1 MLFFSFGMTM
11 MSVILFSLIGSQNSA
26 SIKNPMLCTAITG
39 GILCFLAVL
48 NPIAAGIV
56 KKFRGRLTE
65 REKTERLVALAAAE
79 TENPGRAAKR
89 MRIRYF
95 LGCVYAVLVP
105 ALAAAFTLFVAAWQ
119 VISVYTFAAIFFM
132 YCALERFFNL
142 MGGDRGFAASA
153 VDTPQIVGLVYETAA
168 ELNVRLGKNLRLIPS
183 NDCNAGIVVSRYV
196 SRLILGAPLGAV
208 LTQEEFRQVLIH
220 EFTHAK
226 SKNTRLQVRSN
237 GLSVYFS
244 SPPKYI
250 FGKLNFLYRLPAVL
264 FPAAFSEYSTAAG
277 PSMELEADAGTL
289 EYGDPQIMAD
299 ALAKITAYGFFMK
312 EYRKNIYAEATVP
325 EHVCST
331 TTRAFLEAYERRR
344 GEWEKYL
351 PLGLP
356 YKLSS
361 HPSLN
366 ERCRAL
372 GVSGCSLGPLS
383 DSPSWRKEWEGIGKL
398 ADEPIKDR
406 MKSDYTRRR
415 NREYVIPNAV
425 VSGYSP
431 DKNYGVAELNSFMN
445 NFMMLCEYEKAAEIA
460 DRVIAASDS
469 DRDISCALYTS
480 GTVRLTKYD
489 RTGIDLILRAAKVN
503 RSYAVAATAA
513 AGEFARMMGLKDDL
527 ERCRDITPEAAQE
540 VKETV
545 MRKGK
550 LRLFTRLTPSTLPDE
565 RKKTLAADIG
575 CLSLGTV
582 KTAYLCEQRIRK
594 DFTAQ
599 LVILKFDGGY
609 RKEDIDDILL
619 SVNRYL
625 FDQPDS
631 EKFLA
636 LRHSI
641 GIGTHMRGRCRL
653 FRQRDIAA
661 S

>member
-1 MLFFSFGMTM
+1 MIFPALILTICFTLF
-11 MSVILFSLIGSQNSA
+11 FSLIGTQNA
-26 SIKNPMLCTAITG
+26 AAIKDPALYSAITG
-39 GILCFLAVL
+39 GMLCALAVV

-56 KKFRGRLTE
+56 KKIRGRLTE
-65 REKTERLVALAAAE
+65 REKLERLVALTSAE
-79 TENPGRAAKR
+79 TKNPGGAAKK
-89 MRIRYF
+89 MRLRYL
-95 LGCVYAVLVP
+95 LGCAYAVFVLV
-105 ALAAAFTLFVAAWQ
+105 LAAAFTLFVAAWQ
-119 VISVYTFAAIFFM
+119 VISVYSFAAMFFM
-132 YCALERFFNL
+132 FCALERFFNL
-142 MGGDRGFAASA
+142 MGGDRGFAAA
-153 VDTPQIVGLVYETAA
+153 ALDTPQIVGLVYETAA

-196 SRLILGAPLGAV
+196 SRLIFGVPLGAV
-208 LTQEEFRQVLIH
+208 LTKEEFRQVLIH

-264 FPAAFSEYSTAAG
+264 ISEAFSEYSAVAG
-277 PSMELEADAGTL
+277 PSMEFEADAGTR
-289 EYGDPQIMAD
+289 EHGDPQIMAD

-325 EHVCST
+325 EHICST

-383 DSPSWRKEWEGIGKL
+383 DSPSWRKEWEGVGKL
-398 ADEPIKDR
+398 ADEPIKEK

-415 NREYVIPNAV
+415 KREYEIPRAV
-425 VSGYSP
+425 AAEYSP
-431 DKNYGVAELNSFMN
+431 DKNYGIAELNSFMN
-445 NFMMLCEYEKAAEIA
+445 NFMALCEYEKAAEIA

-469 DRDISCALYTS
+469 DRDISCALYIS
-480 GTVRLTKYD
+480 GAVRLTKYD
-489 RTGIDLILRAAKVN
+489 RTGINLILRAAKVN
-503 RSYAVAATAA
+503 REYAVIGTAA

-527 ERCRDITPEAAQE
+527 ERCRDITPEAVQE
-540 VKETV
+540 AKETV

-550 LRLFTRLTPSTLPDE
+550 LRLFTRLTPSTLPEE

-625 FDQPDS
+625 SCQPDG

-636 LRHSI
+636 IRHSI
-641 GIGTHMRGRCRL
+641 GIGAHMRGRCRL
-653 FRQRDIAA
+653 FRQCDIAA